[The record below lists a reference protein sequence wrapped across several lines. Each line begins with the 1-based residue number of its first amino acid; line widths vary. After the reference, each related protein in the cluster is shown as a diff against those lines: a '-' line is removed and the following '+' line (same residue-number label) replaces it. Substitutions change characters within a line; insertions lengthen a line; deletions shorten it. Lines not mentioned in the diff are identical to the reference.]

1 MWPYSNNIWRYSS
14 VLTIKYIT
22 LKEEDESC
30 KQERKWLLQEQIAA
44 YRNMSFIKELL
55 RKPNHDILWLTTHS
69 TVLQNR
75 KFAAI
80 SGYFTK
86 FEISKKLFVIGLLT
100 LLAIWNN
107 AKINSEL
114 LGTLGKFYLKFDKI
128 AVFHNFLI
136 FYAIPKKF
144 GQICVWFY
152 IPHKNLR
159 YIWGIW
165 IMIQKN

>member
-1 MWPYSNNIWRYSS
+1 M
-14 VLTIKYIT
+14 
-22 LKEEDESC
+22 
-30 KQERKWLLQEQIAA
+30 
-44 YRNMSFIKELL
+44 
-55 RKPNHDILWLTTHS
+55 
-69 TVLQNR
+69 LQNR

-86 FEISKKLFVIGLLT
+86 FEISKKVFVIGLLT

-114 LGTLGKFYLKFDKI
+114 LGTLEKFYLKFDKI

-165 IMIQKN
+165 VLHTQTPLVPVWGLISTLVYQHLPNFGVNTKFLSIFLNQ